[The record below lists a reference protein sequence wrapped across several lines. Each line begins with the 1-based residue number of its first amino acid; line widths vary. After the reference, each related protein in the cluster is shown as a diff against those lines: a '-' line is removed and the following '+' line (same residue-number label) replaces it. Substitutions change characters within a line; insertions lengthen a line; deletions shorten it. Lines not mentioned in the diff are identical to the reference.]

1 MSQLLLILTLSMAA
15 AEPPPPLDGAQDPLL
30 EETLPAPDPA
40 PLATPPL
47 EVGLWQMAAGG
58 GACFLLACPGAPL
71 TLGLSLL
78 AGPALVGWLTTTL
91 GDSIGQQRAPWLWT
105 MVGAYAGAILFG
117 GVITGATVAGLIG
130 GLVAINSGGGFTAS
144 QIVFLAASVGGVINL
159 AATSAAT
166 GAGAA
171 IGYALTAED
180 KRPGDDGSAPAG
192 FSSPGHPDDGRAP
205 VDDPSPDLARP
216 DDLAMAF

>member
-1 MSQLLLILTLSMAA
+1 MSQLLLLLTLSVAA

-30 EETLPAPDPA
+30 EEKLPAPDAA

-47 EVGLWQMAAGG
+47 EVGLWQLAAGG

-91 GDSIGQQRAPWLWT
+91 GDSIGQQRAPWLWS
-105 MVGAYAGAILFG
+105 MVGAYAGAIIFG
-117 GVITGATVAGLIG
+117 GVITGATLAGLIG
-130 GLVAINSGGGFTAS
+130 GLVAMNNGGGYTAT
-144 QIVFLAASVGGVINL
+144 QIIGLAATVGGVINL

-171 IGYALTAED
+171 IGYALTAEQ
-180 KRPGDDGSAPAG
+180 KKPGDDGSAPIG
-192 FSSPGHPDDGRAP
+192 FTAPGHPDDGRAP
-205 VDDPSPDLARP
+205 KA
-216 DDLAMAF
+216 DDLPPDVAMAF